1 MKAKAAMS
9 NRPSGTPIPAPT
21 AMESDD
27 EHLAGAVVV
36 DWGKVEAEVALV
48 LWVVDAAGED
58 DVTRELVAVV
68 LGNVLCDEKLLTDAP
83 ATNTNWP
90 KPPEK
95 GVL

>member
-1 MKAKAAMS
+1 MKANAAMS
-9 NRPSGTPIPAPT
+9 NRPSGTPMPAPT
-21 AMESDD
+21 ATASDD
-27 EHLAGAVVV
+27 EHLAGGMVVYL
-36 DWGKVEAEVALV
+36 GKGEAEIALG

-58 DVTRELVAVV
+58 DGAWDLAAVEL
-68 LGNVLCDEKLLTDAP
+68 GIVLCDETLLTDAP